1 MTSSLSVVSELEE
14 STREGPQPQGAD
26 MPAGPRD
33 RHHKAVA
40 HALVS
45 VGAVGAHGRM
55 LNSALGGQGWLPGE
69 VNLHSNSK

>member
-1 MTSSLSVVSELEE
+1 
-14 STREGPQPQGAD
+14 

-69 VNLHSNSK
+69 VNLRSNSK